1 MKKTG
6 LRVLL
11 INMLFVVLLG
21 GGMEADTYIVHRWYE
36 NICAIWRGTC

>member
-11 INMLFVVLLG
+11 INMLFVVLSG
-21 GGMEADTYIVHRWYE
+21 GGMEADTHIVSRQYE
-36 NICAIWRGTC
+36 NICAVW